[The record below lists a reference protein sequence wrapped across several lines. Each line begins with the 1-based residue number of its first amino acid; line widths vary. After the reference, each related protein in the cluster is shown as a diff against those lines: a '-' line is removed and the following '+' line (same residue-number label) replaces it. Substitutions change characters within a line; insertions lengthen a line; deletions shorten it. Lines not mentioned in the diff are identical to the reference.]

1 MRIWNGLIPHSI
13 VLYKGRMYKINA
25 LYEKDGG
32 KFADIEDS
40 TKNVLTQID
49 IMELEKVDD

>member
-1 MRIWNGLIPHSI
+1 MRLWNGLIPSSI
-13 VLYKGRMYKINA
+13 VLYKGRMYKIKA
-25 LYEKDGG
+25 LYEKEGR

-40 TKNVLTQID
+40 VKNVLTEVD